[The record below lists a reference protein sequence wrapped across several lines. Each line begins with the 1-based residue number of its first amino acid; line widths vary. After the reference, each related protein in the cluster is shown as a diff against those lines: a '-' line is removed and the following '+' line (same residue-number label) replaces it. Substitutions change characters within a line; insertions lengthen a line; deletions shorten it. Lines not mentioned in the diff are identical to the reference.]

1 MAAATGLLYVVCA
14 CLGLY
19 ALQLPLASTLQHI
32 WLLPF
37 ADSSAWVNALLY
49 ALPLG
54 LMAMGLSFAYER
66 RIWNIGAEGQW
77 IAGSLCAGLALALMS
92 G

>member
-1 MAAATGLLYVVCA
+1 MALATALLFLLSA
-14 CLGLY
+14 SLGLY
-19 ALQLPLASTLQHI
+19 ALHLPIASTLQHI

-37 ADSSAWVNALLY
+37 ASSSAWVNALLY

-66 RIWNIGAEGQW
+66 RIWNIGAEG
-77 IAGSLCAGLALALMS
+77 
-92 G
+92 